1 VLANHLILFQ
11 TGSITIT
18 PAHLAHIAPPGI
30 VGALVASCYARI
42 VDDNE
47 KDVEPGEPGEIWVKG
62 PIVTK
67 GYWKN
72 EKANQESF
80 KDDWFN
86 TGDIAVF
93 KDGFFSIVD
102 RKKVCI
108 PHTSHRIPYQ

>member
-1 VLANHLILFQ
+1 MPA
-11 TGSITIT
+11 GS
-18 PAHLAHIAPPGI
+18 
-30 VGALVASCYARI
+30 VGPLTASCYARL

-62 PIVTK
+62 PVVTK

-72 EKANQESF
+72 EKANKESF
-80 KDDWFN
+80 KAGWFL

-93 KDGFFSIVD
+93 KDGFFFIVD

-108 PHTSHRIPYQ
+108 LYVSRS